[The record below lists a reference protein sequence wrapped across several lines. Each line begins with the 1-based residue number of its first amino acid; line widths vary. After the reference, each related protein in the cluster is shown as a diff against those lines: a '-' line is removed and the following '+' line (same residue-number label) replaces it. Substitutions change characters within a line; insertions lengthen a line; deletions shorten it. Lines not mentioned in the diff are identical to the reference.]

1 MSTLHTKLWRDLRR
15 LRAQVV
21 TIAVVVAIGVA
32 GFVGMFA
39 VHDSLKTSRDAF
51 YADNRLADLFAGIKR
66 APVLDDGRLVG
77 VISRS
82 DLLRIIAAARP
93 EKIAEGDEALQ
104 ISAIARLRDAGA
116 IFAVQPEVTVVH
128 GVVHLRGQVRSEA
141 ERDAA
146 RVAVEC
152 VAGIEGIEDHLVIIP
167 LT

>member
-1 MSTLHTKLWRDLRR
+1 M
-15 LRAQVV
+15 
-21 TIAVVVAIGVA
+21 
-32 GFVGMFA
+32 
-39 VHDSLKTSRDAF
+39 
-51 YADNRLADLFAGIKR
+51 
-66 APVLDDGRLVG
+66 LDDGRLVG

-128 GVVHLRGQVRSEA
+128 GVVHLRGKVRSEA